1 MNFRNISSW
10 CIRNPVA
17 PIVLF
22 IGLTL
27 AGIVSFSNMTITQN
41 PDIEFPV
48 VVVGVS
54 QPGAAPAEMEKQVTQ
69 QVESAVRGVNG
80 GYEIDSGVSEGY
92 SNSGPYFQMES

>member
-22 IGLTL
+22 VGLML
-27 AGIVSFSNMTITQN
+27 AGVVAFSRMTITQN

-48 VVVGVS
+48 VIVGIS

-69 QVESAVRGVNG
+69 QVEAAVRGELRPMVAG
-80 GYEIDSGVSEGY
+80 G
-92 SNSGPYFQMES
+92 